1 MAAPAV
7 PKPASAAPKKPAVHP
22 DISTIAGIVLSVA
35 GIIGGLLLE
44 KGKIQD
50 VAQGTAAMIV
60 LGGTFGA
67 VLVTTP
73 IGVVLRAM
81 RGIGRIFVERSGDA
95 SEVIDALIRFA
106 GLARKNGIVSLEAE
120 ATAISD
126 PFLKKALN
134 LAVDGTDLQELRK
147 MMEIDIISGERAA
160 ESEAKVWDAAGGY
173 APTIG
178 IIGAVMGLIQVMKHL
193 EDIKEVGHGI
203 AVAFVAT
210 VYGVGSANLFFLPA
224 ANKLRSRSRSASVLK
239 ELMLEGVVGIVE
251 GLNPSLIRLKLEG
264 FEESPR
270 VPKPVKPKKGSTAAA
285 GSTSAAQPV
294 NGSSEQIYATQGGT
308 LSRKSRALAGVLCGL
323 YHALIRF
330 LCGDV
335 RLDPIR

>member
-1 MAAPAV
+1 MADSSKKKAPGGSV
-7 PKPASAAPKKPAVHP
+7 KPDLASLGGLAMA
-22 DISTIAGIVLSVA
+22 LA

-60 LGGTFGA
+60 FGGTIGA

-73 IGVVLRAM
+73 LPIFLRAVKLLG
-81 RGIGRIFVERSGDA
+81 GIFLERSSSIQA
-95 SEVIDALIRFA
+95 TIDILIGFA
-106 GLARKNGIVSLEAE
+106 TKARKNGIVSLETE
-120 ATAISD
+120 TPGISD
-126 PFLKKALN
+126 PFMRKALD

-147 MMEIDIISGERAA
+147 MMDVDLGANEQAREA
-160 ESEAKVWDAAGGY
+160 EAKVWEAAGGY

-224 ANKLRSRSRSASVLK
+224 ANKLRARAREATVLK
-239 ELMLEGVVGIVE
+239 ELILEGVTGIVE
-251 GLNPSLIRLKLEG
+251 GLNPTLIRMKLES
-264 FEESPR
+264 FDPQVR
-270 VPKPVKPKKGSTAAA
+270 KPKKGKAAPASAPQAEAAPQTAPA
-285 GSTSAAQPV
+285 G
-294 NGSSEQIYATQGGT
+294 N
-308 LSRKSRALAGVLCGL
+308 
-323 YHALIRF
+323 
-330 LCGDV
+330 
-335 RLDPIR
+335 